1 MTTTEAATVHCK
13 FGCGYEA
20 GSARPEVVIAT
31 HHRSCKLNPDREL
44 TQDELEAQ
52 WPARIA
58 ETGQPIPLEDL
69 SSFAKTRT
77 ALECVLQTLVEAGGS
92 FTDDSGLATGKL
104 LDKLPFDASKSIN
117 PYLERLV
124 RGGWITRDK
133 KSPTAKRTFRIALC
147 PDVTVPE
154 PTADAAPKARTPISE
169 MRFDPGPDEP
179 LIITRRE
186 DLHNDPEAI
195 VPLTDEGV
203 PEGYVPADG
212 RSVERDDEAD
222 ELGMR
227 PGRLAARIEK
237 NLPGLVKT
245 AVHDELASTV
255 GTMLNALGFY
265 QGVSPEAHDQLEAE
279 HATILAENAR
289 LRSTVESVN
298 EDRIRQQSLID
309 YLTDQEDE
317 RLRRSNEGQVASKH
331 GLTVKQLP
339 DVLQRTG
346 EHAMSYGWSIHRTR
360 GSTHLAW
367 RSPDGRMCLSA
378 STPGDRKV
386 DQILWRKLRRMGLED
401 FRGVTR
407 DRADE
412 GQHMNGAH
420 GGSPPSASN
429 GA

>member
-1 MTTTEAATVHCK
+1 MTTTEAATIHCK

-20 GSARPEVVIAT
+20 GGTKPGLAITT
-31 HHRSCKLNPDREL
+31 HQRSCKLNPDREL

-69 SSFAKTRT
+69 SPFAKTRT
-77 ALECVLQTLVEAGGS
+77 CLECVLQALVEAGGS
-92 FTDDSGLATGKL
+92 FSDDSGLATAKL

-117 PYLERLV
+117 PYLDRLV
-124 RGGWITRDK
+124 RGGWITREK
-133 KSPTAKRTFRIALC
+133 KSPKSKRTYRIALR
-147 PDVTVPE
+147 PDVTVP
-154 PTADAAPKARTPISE
+154 S
-169 MRFDPGPDEP
+169 PDESAP
-179 LIITRRE
+179 VDVGTVVAKYAAV
-186 DLHNDPEAI
+186 EADEI
-195 VPLTDEGV
+195 AHADTILQHLKPVTD
-203 PEGYVPADG
+203 
-212 RSVERDDEAD
+212 DDEAD

-227 PGRLAARIEK
+227 PGRAAARIEK
-237 NLPGLVKT
+237 NLPGLVKA

-255 GTMLNALGFY
+255 GAMLNALGFY
-265 QGVSPEAHDQLEAE
+265 QGVSPEAHDELEAE

-289 LRSTVESVN
+289 LRSTIESVN
-298 EDRIRQQSLID
+298 EDRIRQQSMID

-317 RLRRSNEGQVASKH
+317 RLRRSNDGQVASKH

-346 EHAMSYGWSIHRTR
+346 EHAMSFGWSIHRTR

-367 RSPDGRMCLSA
+367 RSPDGRMCFSA
-378 STPGDRKV
+378 STPGDRAV
-386 DQILWRKLRRMGLED
+386 AQILWRKLRRMGLED

-412 GQHMNGAH
+412 GQHMNGAT
-420 GGSPPSASN
+420 GGSPPSTSN